1 MTEWRRGWDSNPR
14 DPFGP
19 NGFQDRRFQP
29 LTHPS
34 GSLQCNR
41 QSLPSSIRSRAGCSN
56 LTGPAIR
63 RTRGPL
69 SVSMTAAV
77 PCGTMS
83 GIVEIGEAH
92 NGDHVEL
99 IAPQILRITLPEV
112 RTSGFRWVMRPFD
125 HHTVALVADEF
136 EPGVS
141 GQGGGA
147 THRWEFRA
155 ETTGAIEIAF
165 DYRRPWERALP
176 AARSF
181 SVSVRVT

>member
-1 MTEWRRGWDSNPR
+1 
-14 DPFGP
+14 
-19 NGFQDRRFQP
+19 
-29 LTHPS
+29 
-34 GSLQCNR
+34 
-41 QSLPSSIRSRAGCSN
+41 
-56 LTGPAIR
+56 
-63 RTRGPL
+63 
-69 SVSMTAAV
+69 MTAAV
-77 PCGTMS
+77 PRGTMS

-92 NGDHVEL
+92 NGHHVEL
-99 IAPQILRITLPEV
+99 TAPQILLITLPEV

-125 HHTVALVADEF
+125 ERILALVADEF

-141 GQGGGA
+141 GPGGGA

-155 ETTGAIEIAF
+155 KTSGAIEIAF